1 MGWTDLRDSCEPP
14 NPHSALH
21 FEEEKMIPKR
31 PLGGT
36 GEELSIIALGGIA
49 VTQMP
54 RAAANDLVREA
65 IERGINYVDV
75 APTYGDAEDVLGP
88 ALKGYRDR
96 VFLACKTTQRDRD
109 GAAQELHRS
118 LRKLGTDRFD
128 LYQFHGLRSME
139 DVEMIFGPGGAVETF
154 LEARERGLIRYIGF
168 SAHSANAALA
178 ALDRFDFDTVLFPI
192 NFTLYF
198 RANFGP
204 QVVERA
210 QEKGVARLAL
220 KAMSKGQRPDGDDR
234 EAFPKCWYWP
244 ADDPREA
251 SMALRFALSQPITA
265 AVPPGDEG
273 LFRLAM
279 DIASDFREITDE
291 EVGELRRIA
300 SGQKPIFELDL

>member
-1 MGWTDLRDSCEPP
+1 
-14 NPHSALH
+14 
-21 FEEEKMIPKR
+21 MIPKR
-31 PLGGT
+31 VLGKT

-54 RAAANDLVREA
+54 QAEANDLVREA

-75 APTYGDAEDVLGP
+75 APSYGNAEEVLGP

-109 GAAQELHRS
+109 GADQELRQS
-118 LRKLGTDRFD
+118 LKKLGTDRFD

-139 DVEMIFGPGGAVETF
+139 DVETIFGPGGAVETF
-154 LEARERGLIRYIGF
+154 LEAREQGVIRYVGF
-168 SAHSANAALA
+168 SAHSAKAALA

-204 QVVERA
+204 QVVARA

-220 KAMSKGQRPDGDDR
+220 KAMSKGRRPDGDSR

-244 ADDPREA
+244 ADDPKLA
-251 SMALRFALSQPITA
+251 SMALRFTLSQPITA

-273 LFRLAM
+273 MFRLAM
-279 DIASDFREITDE
+279 EIASDFREISKDE
-291 EVGELRRIA
+291 EEELRRIA
-300 SGQKPIFELDL
+300 AGQEPIFELDL